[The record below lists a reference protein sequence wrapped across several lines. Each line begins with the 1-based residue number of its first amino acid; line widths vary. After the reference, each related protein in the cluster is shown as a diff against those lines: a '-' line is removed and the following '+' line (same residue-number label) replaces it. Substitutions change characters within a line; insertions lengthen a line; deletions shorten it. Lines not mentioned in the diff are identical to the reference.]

1 MSEGKAMT
9 DKVGEQLSAW
19 MDGELPHEEVPLLLK
34 RLEEDRDLRLRLQ
47 RFQLIRDAMK
57 GGLPEFV
64 NCRMADRVDADIRN
78 EPAVAV
84 APVNA
89 PRGAGKWFQPL
100 IGAGIA
106 ASVALLA
113 IVGVQMV
120 NSTTQPPVAAQQV
133 AAPPSVIVPQ
143 TVVQRATVNR
153 WQVTDPEVARRLNDY
168 LAKHSE
174 RATTSGMPPHVRI
187 VGHEQS
193 D

>member
-1 MSEGKAMT
+1 MT

-64 NCRMADRVDADIRN
+64 NYRMADRVDADIRK
-78 EPAVAV
+78 EPAVVVVQSDGPHA
-84 APVNA
+84 A
-89 PRGAGKWFQPL
+89 RKWFQPL
-100 IGAGIA
+100 LGAGIA
-106 ASVALLA
+106 ASVAMLA

-120 NSTTQPPVAAQQV
+120 NSTTQPPVAAQQT
-133 AAPPSVIVPQ
+133 AAPSAIIVPQ
-143 TVVQRATVNR
+143 TVVQRASVNR

-168 LAKHSE
+168 LAKHSL
-174 RATTSGMPPHVRI
+174 RAKTSGVTPHVRI
-187 VGHEQS
+187 VGHAQS
-193 D
+193 E